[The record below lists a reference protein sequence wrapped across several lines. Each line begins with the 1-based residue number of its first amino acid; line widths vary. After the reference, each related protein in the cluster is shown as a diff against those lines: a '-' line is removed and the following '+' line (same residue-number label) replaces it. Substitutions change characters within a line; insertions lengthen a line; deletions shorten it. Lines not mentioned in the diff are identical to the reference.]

1 MKWILIAVVV
11 ATLSGAGVAFA
22 SSLSVDSDNVTVFK
36 NTLASP
42 TLTVTPS
49 VPTIA
54 AGGSATAAATL
65 SAYGITPTGTV
76 TFTVYTDASCA
87 TLFATPENVV
97 AVSVPVTTSN
107 AVTFAT
113 AGSYYW
119 LASYSGDGNN
129 QPVTSACSTALV
141 VS

>member
-1 MKWILIAVVV
+1 MKWILAAVVV

-42 TLTVTPS
+42 TLTTAPS
-49 VPTIA
+49 VPTLTT
-54 AGGSATAAATL
+54 GGSTTATATL
-65 SAYGITPTGTV
+65 DAYGITPTGTV
-76 TFTVYTDASCA
+76 TFTIYTDDMC
-87 TLFATPENVV
+87 TTPFATPANVV
-97 AVSVPVTTSN
+97 PVLVPVTTSDS
-107 AVTFAT
+107 VTFGT

-129 QPVTSACSTALV
+129 QPATSACSTALV